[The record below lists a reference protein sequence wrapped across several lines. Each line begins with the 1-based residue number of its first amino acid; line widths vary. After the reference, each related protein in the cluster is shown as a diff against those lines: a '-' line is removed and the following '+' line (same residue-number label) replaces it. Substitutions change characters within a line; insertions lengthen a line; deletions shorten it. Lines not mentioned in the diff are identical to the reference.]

1 MIKLIGSVLGRVG
14 GALLK
19 IPGKLL
25 AKTIG
30 AFLPEWAKE
39 LIARW
44 GPLASTCLLILAG
57 AGFIEIPALNVLIEL
72 LGAPLEHPDKL
83 AEVGVVLAAII
94 GAAFGVGSKA
104 ENVVDESEGKRDRIA
119 TVSSETEYQ
128 MESASPDTAWLHQ
141 RSRYLV
147 HKAHRPHAEAVL
159 QAMRELRTD
168 PKVRR
173 GLPVLRAGA

>member
-1 MIKLIGSVLGRVG
+1 MLKLIGRVG
-14 GALLK
+14 GAILK

-30 AFLPEWAKE
+30 ALLPEKAKE

-57 AGFIEIPALNVLIEL
+57 AGLIEIPALNVLLEL

-83 AEVGVVLAAII
+83 AEIGAIIAAIV
-94 GAAFGVGSKA
+94 GAAFGVGQKTQ
-104 ENVVDESEGKRDRIA
+104 NVVDESEGKRDRVA
-119 TVSSETEYQ
+119 TLSHETEREMESSE
-128 MESASPDTAWLHQ
+128 PKTAWLHQ

-147 HKAHRPHAEAVL
+147 HKAHRPHGEAVL
-159 QAMRELRTD
+159 QAMREVHGLSE
-168 PKVRR
+168 PSRR
-173 GLPVLRAGA
+173 ALDVLRSGES